1 MNNLKKSPAYPVVFM
16 IVLSFVLTFLLAAL
30 YGFTEPIAKFN
41 EDIELKGKI
50 LDVFSVEL
58 ENSEAETIDKAFN
71 ENVEISEFNDKPLY
85 ILKEND
91 KEAAYAVP
99 FAGPGLW
106 GEIDGYVGV
115 NSDLNEILG
124 IQFTKQAETPGLGA
138 RIEEVEYRD
147 QYRNIDISSSDTGAY
162 VMNNP
167 APGGNIDAISGATQ
181 TSDAVVNMVNED
193 LANFIEMKGGN

>member
-1 MNNLKKSPAYPVVFM
+1 MNNFKKSPAYPVVFM

>member
-1 MNNLKKSPAYPVVFM
+1 MNNFKKSPIYPVIFM
-16 IVLSFVLTFLLAAL
+16 VILSFILTFLLAAL

-58 ENSEAETIDKAFN
+58 ENTEAETIDKTFN
-71 ENVEISEFNDKPLY
+71 ENIEISEFNSKPLY
-85 ILKEND
+85 ILKENGND
-91 KEAAYAVP
+91 AAYAVP

-115 NSDLNEILG
+115 NSGLNEILG
-124 IQFTKQAETPGLGA
+124 IQFTKQSETPGLGA
-138 RIEEVEYRD
+138 RIEENEYRN
-147 QYRNIDISSSDTGAY
+147 QYRDIDISSSDLGNY
-162 VMNNP
+162 VINKP

-181 TSDAVVNMVNED
+181 TSDSVVNMVNED
-193 LANFIEMKGGN
+193 LANFIQTKGGN

>member
-167 APGGNIDAISGATQ
+167 APGGNTDAISGATQ